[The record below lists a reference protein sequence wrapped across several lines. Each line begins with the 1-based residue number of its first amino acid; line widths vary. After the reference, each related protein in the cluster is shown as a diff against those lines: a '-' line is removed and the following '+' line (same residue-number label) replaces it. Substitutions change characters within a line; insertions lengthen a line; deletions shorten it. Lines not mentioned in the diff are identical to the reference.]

1 MVKRMALRSYKGRL
15 PELRRGAYVDET
27 AVVIG
32 DVSLGEDTSVWPL
45 TVIRGDVN
53 TISIGAR
60 TNIQDNSV
68 LHVTHDGKY
77 SPGGYALTVG
87 DDVTVGHRVIL
98 HACTVGDLCLIGMG
112 SIIMDGAV
120 LESRVMLAAG
130 SLVPGGKRL
139 QGGHLYMGSP
149 VKQVRALTEEEIDSL
164 QYSADHY
171 VSVKN
176 SHQQG

>member
-1 MVKRMALRSYKGRL
+1 M
-15 PELRRGAYVDET
+15 PELGRGAYVDDA

-32 DVSLGEDTSVWPL
+32 DVTLGEDTSIWPM
-45 TVIRGDVN
+45 TVVRGDVN
-53 TISIGAR
+53 TIRIGAR

-77 SPGGYALTVG
+77 TPGGYALSVG

-112 SIIMDGAV
+112 SIIMDGAI
-120 LESRVMLAAG
+120 LESKVMLAAG
-130 SLVPGGKRL
+130 SLVPGGKHL
-139 QGGHLYMGSP
+139 ESGYLYMGSP
-149 VKQVRALTEEEIDSL
+149 VKQVRELTDEEIESL

-171 VSVKN
+171 VEVKN

>member
-1 MVKRMALRSYKGRL
+1 MALRTYKDKSPALGK
-15 PELRRGAYVDET
+15 GAFVDDT
-27 AVVIG
+27 ALVIG
-32 DVSLGEDTSVWPL
+32 DVTLGEDTSIWPF

-53 TISIGAR
+53 TIRIGAR

-77 SPGGYALTVG
+77 TPGGYSLTVG

-120 LESRVMLAAG
+120 IESKVMLAAG
-130 SLVPGGKRL
+130 TLVPGGKRL
-139 QGGHLYMGSP
+139 ESGYLYMGSP
-149 VKQVRALTEEEIDSL
+149 VRQVRALTDEEIESL
-164 QYSADHY
+164 KYSADHY
-171 VSVKN
+171 VEVKN
-176 SHQQG
+176 SHSPG

>member
-1 MVKRMALRSYKGRL
+1 MVLRSYQDKL
-15 PELRRGAYVDET
+15 PELASGAYVDDS
-27 AVVIG
+27 ALVIG
-32 DVSLGEDTSVWPL
+32 DVKLGEDCSVWPM
-45 TVIRGDVN
+45 TVVRGDVN
-53 TISIGAR
+53 TIRIGAR

-77 SPGGYALTVG
+77 TPGGYALTIG
-87 DDVTVGHRVIL
+87 NDVTAGHRVIL

-120 LESRVMLAAG
+120 IESKVMLAAG

-139 QGGHLYMGSP
+139 KSGYLYMGSP
-149 VKQVRALTEEEIDSL
+149 VRQVRELTDEEIESL

-171 VSVKN
+171 VEVKD
-176 SHQQG
+176 SHNRN

>member
-1 MVKRMALRSYKGRL
+1 MALRSYQGKL
-15 PELRRGAYVDET
+15 PELAHGAYVDDL
-27 AVVIG
+27 ALVIG
-32 DVSLGEDTSVWPL
+32 DVTLGEDSSVWPF

-53 TISIGAR
+53 TIRIGAR

-77 SPGGYALTVG
+77 TPGGYALSVG
-87 DDVTVGHRVIL
+87 NDVTVGHRVIL

-120 LESRVMLAAG
+120 IESKVMLAAG
-130 SLVPGGKRL
+130 SLVPGGKHL
-139 QGGHLYMGSP
+139 ESGYLYMGSP
-149 VKQVRALTEEEIDSL
+149 VKQARELTKDEIESL

-171 VSVKN
+171 VEVKN
-176 SHQQG
+176 SHSQD

>member
-1 MVKRMALRSYKGRL
+1 MALRAYQGKR
-15 PELRRGAYVDET
+15 PELGKGAYVDDA

-32 DVSLGEDTSVWPL
+32 DVILGEDTSVWPF

-53 TISIGAR
+53 SIRIGAR

-77 SPGGYALTVG
+77 TPGGYKLTVG

-120 LESRVMLAAG
+120 IESKVMLAAG

-139 QGGHLYMGSP
+139 ESGYLYMGSP
-149 VKQVRALTEEEIDSL
+149 VKQARELTDEEIESL
-164 QYSADHY
+164 QYSANHY
-171 VSVKN
+171 VEVKN
-176 SHQQG
+176 SHSRD

>member
-1 MVKRMALRSYKGRL
+1 MALRSYQGKL
-15 PELRRGAYVDET
+15 PELARSAYVDDS
-27 AVVIG
+27 ALVIG
-32 DVSLGEDTSVWPL
+32 DVTLGEDSSVWPF

-53 TISIGAR
+53 SIRIGAR

-77 SPGGYALTVG
+77 TPGGYALSVG

-120 LESRVMLAAG
+120 IESKVMLAAG

-139 QGGHLYMGSP
+139 ESGYLYMGSP
-149 VKQVRALTEEEIDSL
+149 VKQARELTDEEIESL
-164 QYSADHY
+164 RYSADHY
-171 VSVKN
+171 VEVKN
-176 SHQQG
+176 SHCQD